1 MIMQKQKSKRLPTIA
16 IFILVCQI
24 LYCCNYNR
32 KDSFAIN
39 TTLYQTLESKRV
51 LLPNGWSLTPPVNS
65 MDLGDFPM
73 NLVLSSS
80 GRLAAVTNNGQSIQS
95 LMLFDTR
102 NDTLLDQIEISKSWF
117 GLKFSKDEK
126 KLYASGGNDNM
137 IRIYGIQN
145 NKLSLEDSLVLG
157 PPWPVRISPT
167 GLELNESSH
176 ELYTVTKEDS
186 ALYII
191 DLDTHVF
198 EKIALPSEAYTCIL
212 GKQRDELYISLWG
225 GSNVAVFDLNTH
237 EITDFIEVE
246 SHPNDMVITND
257 GKYLYVANAN
267 SNSVS
272 VIDLIQ
278 RKVVENIG
286 TALFPEAPTGST
298 PNGLALS
305 SGEDRLYIA
314 NADNNCLAVFDIT
327 KKGEGKGLGF
337 IPTGWY
343 PTSVKVVGNKI
354 LVANGKGERS
364 LPNPKGP
371 NPYLP
376 MHDSTQYIGRLFTGT
391 LSIIPVPDENDLNTY
406 SKLVY
411 DNTPYNNSTEEIP
424 EDNPI
429 PENINEQSP
438 IKHVFYV
445 IKENRTYDQVFGDI
459 PTGNGDPN
467 LCLFP
472 DEITPNHHS
481 LATEFVLFD
490 NFYVNAEVS
499 ADGHNWSMAAYATDF
514 VEKTWP
520 TSYGQRGG
528 NYDYEGSREIAYP
541 EKGYIWDYCQ
551 RAGISYRSYAEFIGG
566 NGAQLE
572 SLEGHYDTDFPV
584 YDLAVM
590 DTIRFHKWSQ
600 DFDSLMS
607 IDQVPQFSTIRLPN
621 DHTSGAMLGRPTPR
635 SQVADNDLALGK
647 LVEKISHS
655 SIWYKSVI
663 FVLEDDAQNGS
674 DHVDAHRSI
683 LLVVSPYA
691 KRKFVDH
698 TMYTTTSVLHTMEL
712 ILGLPPMSQYDAAAT
727 PLYRS
732 FTSNPDLAPYQCLA
746 NTWPLDEMNTERNRL
761 SELSEGFNLEIED
774 AAPDIAFN
782 QVIWQ
787 TVKGIDSE
795 MPPPTRGA
803 FVRFVEEKGDE

>member
-1 MIMQKQKSKRLPTIA
+1 MK
-16 IFILVCQI
+16 
-24 LYCCNYNR
+24 
-32 KDSFAIN
+32 
-39 TTLYQTLESKRV
+39 
-51 LLPNGWSLTPPVNS
+51 
-65 MDLGDFPM
+65 
-73 NLVLSSS
+73 
-80 GRLAAVTNNGQSIQS
+80 
-95 LMLFDTR
+95 
-102 NDTLLDQIEISKSWF
+102 
-117 GLKFSKDEK
+117 
-126 KLYASGGNDNM
+126 
-137 IRIYGIQN
+137 
-145 NKLSLEDSLVLG
+145 
-157 PPWPVRISPT
+157 
-167 GLELNESSH
+167 
-176 ELYTVTKEDS
+176 
-186 ALYII
+186 
-191 DLDTHVF
+191 
-198 EKIALPSEAYTCIL
+198 
-212 GKQRDELYISLWG
+212 
-225 GSNVAVFDLNTH
+225 VA
-237 EITDFIEVE
+237 
-246 SHPNDMVITND
+246 
-257 GKYLYVANAN
+257 
-267 SNSVS
+267 
-272 VIDLIQ
+272 
-278 RKVVENIG
+278 
-286 TALFPEAPTGST
+286 
-298 PNGLALS
+298 
-305 SGEDRLYIA
+305 
-314 NADNNCLAVFDIT
+314 
-327 KKGEGKGLGF
+327 
-337 IPTGWY
+337 
-343 PTSVKVVGNKI
+343 GNKI

-391 LSIIPVPDENDLNTY
+391 MSIIPEPDENDLNAY

-411 DNTPYNNSTEEIP
+411 GNTPYNKKVDTIP
-424 EDNPI
+424 EGNPI
-429 PENINEQSP
+429 PAAFDGQSP

-459 PTGNGDPN
+459 PSGNGDPN
-467 LCLFP
+467 LCLFS

-584 YDLAVM
+584 YNLAVM
-590 DTIRFHKWSQ
+590 DTLRFHKWSQ
-600 DFDSLMS
+600 DFDSLLS

-621 DHTSGAMLGRPTPR
+621 DHTSGAKLGMPTPK
-635 SQVADNDLALGK
+635 SHVADNDLALGK

-655 SIWYKSVI
+655 SLWDTSVI
-663 FVLEDDAQNGS
+663 FVLEDDAQNGP

-683 LLVVSPYA
+683 LLVVSPYV
-691 KRKFVDH
+691 KRKFVDR
-698 TMYTTTSVLHTMEL
+698 TMYTTSSVLHTMEL

-732 FTSNPDLAPYQCLA
+732 FTSTPDLTPYQCLE
-746 NTWPLDEMNTERNRL
+746 NTWPLDEINTEKNKL
-761 SELSEGFNLEIED
+761 SELSEEFNLEIED

-782 QVIWQ
+782 QVIWK

-795 MPPPTRGA
+795 MPPPRRGA
-803 FVRFVEEKGDE
+803 FVHAVSEEMGE